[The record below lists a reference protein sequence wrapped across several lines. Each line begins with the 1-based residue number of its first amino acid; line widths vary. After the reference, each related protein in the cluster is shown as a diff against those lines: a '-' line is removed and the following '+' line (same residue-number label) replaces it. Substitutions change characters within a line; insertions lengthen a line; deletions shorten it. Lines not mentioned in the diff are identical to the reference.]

1 MTRSI
6 IPRSFRPLPSGCT
19 RSREGWSRI
28 DIFAAAR
35 AHLAGL
41 IIESRG
47 WKSCESRCARLLLK
61 LSETDDGME
70 GWWLPPSREIGANSR
85 RVWSPVQHLPAS
97 LFFFHA
103 LLIDRAHPPF
113 PPPFPR
119 QTFIDTGKDIIT
131 ISSIFLNGTQ
141 ISSLAKE
148 EGEFFP
154 KTDSQFIN
162 NGTSP

>member
-1 MTRSI
+1 MMGWRVGGCRQVEKSVPIRGGFDRS
-6 IPRSFRPLPSGCT
+6 SNTCL
-19 RSREGWSRI
+19 
-28 DIFAAAR
+28 
-35 AHLAGL
+35 HLF
-41 IIESRG
+41 
-47 WKSCESRCARLLLK
+47 
-61 LSETDDGME
+61 
-70 GWWLPPSREIGANSR
+70 
-85 RVWSPVQHLPAS
+85 
-97 LFFFHA
+97 FFFHA

-113 PPPFPR
+113 PPFPR